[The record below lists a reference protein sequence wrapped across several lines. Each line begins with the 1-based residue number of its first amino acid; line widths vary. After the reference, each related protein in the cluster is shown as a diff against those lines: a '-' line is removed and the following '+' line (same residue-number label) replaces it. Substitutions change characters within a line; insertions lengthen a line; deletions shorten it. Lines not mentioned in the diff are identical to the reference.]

1 MKRDGLHKLYNRLAP
16 EERFTLVIEA
26 LSRGDDEE
34 AFRLADSCPRKGYT
48 MNELAYGNR
57 VLASRDITMVLCL
70 DLLPR
75 LAQLQVI
82 DALRTA
88 LPYLLSAYIKEVALA
103 YVAGCNT
110 GSTPT
115 SELADKVRAPSG
127 WEEGKEAPW
136 PEVDLGV
143 ISARLE
149 EATKVFTRHFDTLEQ
164 HIAREVRTIWEAFG
178 SFCSEELGLE
188 PEKLVKALLE
198 SAPEWLEKLEDT
210 LEPLEADPQGL
221 EVYRDSMKRT
231 WSELVGEL

>member
-1 MKRDGLHKLYNRLAP
+1 
-16 EERFTLVIEA
+16 
-26 LSRGDDEE
+26 
-34 AFRLADSCPRKGYT
+34 
-48 MNELAYGNR
+48 
-57 VLASRDITMVLCL
+57 
-70 DLLPR
+70 
-75 LAQLQVI
+75 
-82 DALRTA
+82 
-88 LPYLLSAYIKEVALA
+88 LA
-103 YVAGCNT
+103 YVAGCDT
-110 GSTPT
+110 DSMRT

-127 WEEGKEAPW
+127 WEEGKEAPE

-149 EATKVFTRHFDTLEQ
+149 EAAKVFMGHFDTLEQ
-164 HIAREVRTIWEAFG
+164 HIAREVQTIWEAFG